1 MSLEEVTN
9 VGANAANLPASHNE
23 YEQVAT
29 WIVRLLVNIYFD
41 IYHLFLPTPDDGYIS
56 HARHW
61 SMQHQDGVKKCT
73 SQIGCPAARAPVAAA
88 ADWVTRQYVH
98 VDTLGD
104 YQIHLEH
111 SLSAIFLLSALSCA
125 HVTYLAT
132 SGDRFVPQP
141 HRHRRQCLSDPPTLS
156 SPIDLL
162 HIPHGPSIYSTHQP
176 SSTDRQRMSYKQTP
190 CQPCISPKTLT
201 SLWSLS
207 LHASTSRILTLPPTY
222 SSHRIAHVNGV

>member
-1 MSLEEVTN
+1 MLKR
-9 VGANAANLPASHNE
+9 NAANLPASTHR
-23 YEQVAT
+23 
-29 WIVRLLVNIYFD
+29 VRGRSDLDRALLVNIYLD
-41 IYHLFLPTPDDGYIS
+41 IYHVSLPTPDDDYIS

-61 SMQHQDGVKKCT
+61 SMQHQDGAKKCT

-104 YQIHLEH
+104 YQIHLQH
-111 SLSAIFLLSALSCA
+111 SLSAIFLLSALSHSHSCA
-125 HVTYLAT
+125 CYLL
-132 SGDRFVPQP
+132 GYLWKHRFVLQP
-141 HRHRRQCLSDPPTLS
+141 HRHHGQCLSDPPTLS

-201 SLWSLS
+201 SLHAPSVFTP
-207 LHASTSRILTLPPTY
+207 LHLGS
-222 SSHRIAHVNGV
+222 

>member
-1 MSLEEVTN
+1 MLKR
-9 VGANAANLPASHNE
+9 NAANLPASTHR
-23 YEQVAT
+23 
-29 WIVRLLVNIYFD
+29 VRGRSDLDRALLVNIYLD
-41 IYHLFLPTPDDGYIS
+41 IYHVSLPTPDDDYIS

-61 SMQHQDGVKKCT
+61 SMQHQDGAKKCT

-201 SLWSLS
+201 SLHAPSVFTP
-207 LHASTSRILTLPPTY
+207 LHLGS
-222 SSHRIAHVNGV
+222 